1 MSSAVSTPQAGHG
14 PPAREAKSGQAG
26 RRSPSGGKATTK
38 AGGSGQVAEP
48 GKRQEGQGF
57 PPRRILRRLANPLAM
72 PVLALATAFLIGA
85 AIIWITSGSLT
96 TVFEAYSGLVRGAF
110 VKQRGFS
117 ETLVA
122 MVPYVFLA
130 LGVSV
135 GFKAGLFNIGVEGQ
149 FYIGAISA
157 AWVGQ
162 LTQGLP
168 AVIHVPLA
176 VAAGALGGA
185 IWAAIPGYLKAR
197 TGAHEVINTIM
208 MNYIAF
214 RLTEYL
220 ISWPLK
226 DKLATA
232 VQTERVSPNA
242 ELWTLYGIRERLQ
255 NPLDAL
261 LVALVL
267 AFSAWFLVH
276 LWMRRRTPDEAGLSF
291 FRRRSSIPWIT
302 ALAVGLISFLVL
314 PLVARAWWPFGD
326 PYGRLHVG
334 LFLSVMA
341 AFVVWWL
348 LWQTTIGFEMRTVG
362 ANPSAARYAGVR
374 ISRNIVLAMAISGAL
389 AGIAGT
395 VEVLGVSICRCLPL
409 FFSSGYGFEAIAIA
423 LLGKNNPFGILA
435 SAFLFGAMRNG
446 ASLMELTSG
455 VSQYVITI
463 IQALVLLFVAAP
475 SIVRWIYR
483 MKPPAR
489 AEQEA
494 PLTRGWGG

>member
-1 MSSAVSTPQAGHG
+1 MSSAVS
-14 PPAREAKSGQAG
+14 
-26 RRSPSGGKATTK
+26 TTK
-38 AGGSGQVAEP
+38 AGGSGQAGRP
-48 GKRQEGQGF
+48 SW
-57 PPRRILRRLANPLAM
+57 LRRLGGLLGM
-72 PVLALATAFLIGA
+72 PALALFTAFLIGA
-85 AIIWITSGSLT
+85 LIIWITSGSLA
-96 TVFEAYSGLVRGAF
+96 TVFEAYWGLIRGAF
-110 VKQRGFS
+110 LKPGAFS

-130 LGVSV
+130 LGVAV

-149 FYIGAISA
+149 FYIGAICA

-162 LTQGLP
+162 LTKGLP
-168 AVIHVPLA
+168 AVIHLPLA
-176 VAAGALGGA
+176 VAAGAAGGA
-185 IWAAIPGYLKAR
+185 VWAAIPGYLKAR

-232 VQTERVSPNA
+232 VQTARVSPNA
-242 ELWTLYGIRERLQ
+242 ELWTLYAMRERLQ
-255 NPLDAL
+255 NPTDAL

-267 AFSAWFLVH
+267 GWSAWFLAH
-276 LWMRRRTPDEAGLSF
+276 LWVRRRPAVPETGVSF
-291 FRRRSSIPWIT
+291 LRRPSSIPWGVG
-302 ALAVGLISFLVL
+302 AAVFLVSFVAL

-334 LFLSVMA
+334 LFMAFMA
-341 AFVVWWL
+341 AFFVWWL

-362 ANPSAARYAGVR
+362 ANPTAARYAGVR
-374 ISRNIVLAMAISGAL
+374 ISRNIVMTMAISGAL

-409 FFSSGYGFEAIAIA
+409 FFSSGYGFDGIAIA
-423 LLGKNNPFGILA
+423 LLGHNNPFGILA
-435 SAFLFGAMRNG
+435 SAFLWGAMRNG
-446 ASLMELTSG
+446 ADLMELSSG
-455 VSQYVITI
+455 VSKYVITI

-475 SIVRWIYR
+475 PVVRWIYR

>member
-1 MSSAVSTPQAGHG
+1 MSSAVSTTNVSG
-14 PPAREAKSGQAG
+14 SGQAG
-26 RRSPSGGKATTK
+26 RGGW
-38 AGGSGQVAEP
+38 
-48 GKRQEGQGF
+48 
-57 PPRRILRRLANPLAM
+57 LRRLAGRLAM
-72 PVLALATAFLIGA
+72 PALALFTAFLVGGV
-85 AIIWITSGSLT
+85 IIWITSGSLA
-96 TVFEAYSGLVRGAF
+96 TVFEAYSGLIRGAF
-110 VKQRGFS
+110 IKPGGFS

-122 MVPYVFLA
+122 MVPYAFLA
-130 LGVSV
+130 LGVAV

-162 LTQGLP
+162 LTHSLP
-168 AVIHVPLA
+168 AIIHLPLA
-176 VAAGALGGA
+176 VGAGALGGA

-220 ISWPLK
+220 ISWQLK
-226 DKLATA
+226 DPLATA
-232 VQTERVSPNA
+232 VQTQRVSPNA
-242 ELWTLYGIRERLQ
+242 ELWTLYAMRARLQ

-267 AFSAWFLVH
+267 GFSAWFLAH
-276 LWMRRRTPDEAGLSF
+276 LWVRRRPAEAETGVSF
-291 FRRRSSIPWIT
+291 FRRRSSISLIVGV
-302 ALAVGLISFLVL
+302 AVFLVSFIVL
-314 PLVARAWWPFGD
+314 PLVARVWWPFMD
-326 PYGRLHVG
+326 PYGRLHIG
-334 LFLSVMA
+334 LFMVVMA
-341 AFVVWWL
+341 AIFAWWL

-395 VEVLGVSICRCLPL
+395 VDVLGLSICRCMQV
-409 FFSSGYGFEAIAIA
+409 FFSSGYGFDGIAIA

-435 SAFLFGAMRNG
+435 SAFLWGAMKNG
-446 ASLMELTSG
+446 SDLMELDSG
-455 VSQYVITI
+455 VSKNVITM

-475 SIVRWIYR
+475 PVVRWIYR

-489 AEQEA
+489 VEQEA